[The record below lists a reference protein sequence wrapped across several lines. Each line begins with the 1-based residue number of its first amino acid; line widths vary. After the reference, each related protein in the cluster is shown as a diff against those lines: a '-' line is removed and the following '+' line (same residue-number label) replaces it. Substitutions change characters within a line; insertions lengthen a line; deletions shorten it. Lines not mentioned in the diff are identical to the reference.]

1 MPYSQKVSK
10 IGYSSCFIFN
20 TQNVLEPQKLIDRLF
35 YIELLLS
42 FHTNY
47 LQIRGDQ
54 LPVTKRS
61 MEPVQFT
68 CEFFLSLK
76 ATLLGSENQK
86 ERSVHQYII
95 HSVCALQFTLFK
107 WQSIVDTQHF
117 HFGAEV
123 LSFAGTKLK
132 HSILFLFL
140 IDVLLLS
147 FLM

>member
-1 MPYSQKVSK
+1 MPHSQKVSK

-42 FHTNY
+42 FHINY

-68 CEFFLSLK
+68 CEFLSYTIGFKKNVQYISIVYTQSVLSSSLFLSGSR
-76 ATLLGSENQK
+76 LLTPN
-86 ERSVHQYII
+86 I
-95 HSVCALQFTLFK
+95 FTLEPRFCLLQQPNLNTVSCFCC
-107 WQSIVDTQHF
+107 W
-117 HFGAEV
+117 
-123 LSFAGTKLK
+123 LMCC
-132 HSILFLFL
+132 FLVF
-140 IDVLLLS
+140 
-147 FLM
+147 

>member
-1 MPYSQKVSK
+1 MTKNDRNIDLKDKYIPRDVKFGDKMPHSQKVSK

-42 FHTNY
+42 FHMNY

-68 CEFFLSLK
+68 CEFLS
-76 ATLLGSENQK
+76 
-86 ERSVHQYII
+86 
-95 HSVCALQFTLFK
+95 
-107 WQSIVDTQHF
+107 
-117 HFGAEV
+117 
-123 LSFAGTKLK
+123 
-132 HSILFLFL
+132 
-140 IDVLLLS
+140 
-147 FLM
+147 